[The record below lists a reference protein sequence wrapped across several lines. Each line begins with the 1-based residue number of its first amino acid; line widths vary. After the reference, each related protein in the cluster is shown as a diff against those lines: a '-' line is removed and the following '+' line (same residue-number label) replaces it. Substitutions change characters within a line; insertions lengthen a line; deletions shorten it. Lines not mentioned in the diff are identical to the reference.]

1 MRKCARKKKTVL
13 RIVSLSLPSV
23 KQSARERKG
32 RVDLMVPL
40 ICNCKASQEGVHLVK

>member
-1 MRKCARKKKTVL
+1 MRKCARM

-32 RVDLMVPL
+32 TVDLMVPL